1 MSTRVSRVHQA
12 SVEEKA
18 GEEAVFVIFLPTV
31 LWEPGAGGEAGSF
44 EPAVGKGRK
53 PATWFEAKSCQT

>member
-1 MSTRVSRVHQA
+1 M
-12 SVEEKA
+12 EEKA

-31 LWEPGAGGEAGSF
+31 LWEPGAGGEAGGF